1 MSEHPVNSGTRAATG
16 AAALRGTSTVVI
28 GCVALMLVA
37 LAAPMAYSQSPNG
50 ELEGVPIDEL
60 KRVYLSCD
68 RAAIGGRLS
77 SAGIMYCSIVYE
89 ELKRRAFDG
98 DFDKLLAWSTAQP
111 SARNTG
117 R

>member
-1 MSEHPVNSGTRAATG
+1 MSTDPVKSGTRAATG
-16 AAALRGTSTVVI
+16 AVALRGTFTVVT

-37 LAAPMAYSQSPNG
+37 LAAPMAHSESHNG
-50 ELEGVPIDEL
+50 VVKDVPIDEL

-68 RAAIGGRLS
+68 RAAISGRLS
-77 SAGIMYCSIVYE
+77 IAGIMYCSIVYE
-89 ELKRRAFDG
+89 ELKRRGFDG